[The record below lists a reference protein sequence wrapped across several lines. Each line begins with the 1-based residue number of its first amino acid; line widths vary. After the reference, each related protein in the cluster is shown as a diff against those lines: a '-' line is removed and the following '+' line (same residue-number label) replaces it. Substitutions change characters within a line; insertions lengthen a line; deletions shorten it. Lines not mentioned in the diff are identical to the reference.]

1 MRKQWI
7 TDDQFKTIV
16 TKTSS
21 TSFPVGTTATQA
33 DTDMSDVLDTFV
45 VSSAASSKSLTGEA
59 VYQITD
65 SLLSS
70 SMIFMTETW
79 LLPPLRYPTDWKQ
92 YHTYGQPVE
101 GTYRGKMGITL
112 LVNPKFPYHVTHF
125 PSASPYVLSCQ
136 VSSFLIHCVYLP
148 PSLNDTE
155 AIEILKSLPTQ
166 THPSQTNTF
175 VCGDF
180 NARHHSLLGDNRT
193 TTRGTLLLEWIME
206 SGLIC
211 WNHRLSFGIPTY
223 SSQARREN
231 TGFAYTS
238 IIDLFLSY
246 NDLVNPQ
253 LQVREDLSMGSD
265 HHPVTLSCVLP
276 TSPPPSTTHPR
287 LVWNLM
293 SV

>member
-1 MRKQWI
+1 M
-7 TDDQFKTIV
+7 TIWN
-16 TKTSS
+16 SN
-21 TSFPVGTTATQA
+21 GLARQ
-33 DTDMSDVLDTFV
+33 
-45 VSSAASSKSLTGEA
+45 A

-125 PSASPYVLSCQ
+125 PSVSPYVLSCQ

-180 NARHHSLLGDNRT
+180 NVRHHSLLGDNRT

-206 SGLIC
+206 SGLVERI
-211 WNHRLSFGIPTY
+211 LALPIPVSSTY
-223 SSQARREN
+223 SSA
-231 TGFAYTS
+231 
-238 IIDLFLSY
+238 
-246 NDLVNPQ
+246 
-253 LQVREDLSMGSD
+253 
-265 HHPVTLSCVLP
+265 
-276 TSPPPSTTHPR
+276 TTI
-287 LVWNLM
+287 
-293 SV
+293 